1 MGPPRVEGC
10 EPGLKNLVARRVLNL
25 SGVGA
30 MLLDVHHNRPSTI
43 TRMFQ
48 VFRHRI
54 ILLFPTI
61 EGPPTQKAY
70 CIIGI
75 RLIRVIIEARMR
87 QL

>member
-30 MLLDVHHNRPSTI
+30 MLLDVHHNRPSTV
-43 TRMFQ
+43 TRMLQ
-48 VFRHRI
+48 VFRDRV
-54 ILLFPTI
+54 ILLLPAI
-61 EGPPTQKAY
+61 QGPPTQKAY